1 MKSYMNHKLLPP
13 TEENIITAET
23 LRYNTYNSE
32 VPTNI
37 LDDYYSKS
45 IQKGTMLLFGTYIG
59 EELCAAC
66 YVSVV
71 GYSIFIDQLFVKK
84 EYQNTGLR
92 IGRQLL
98 EYINFNKQIVQEHL
112 QCRSLQTSKLIYTS
126 EKSKSLYLKIGYKE
140 TNKPL
145 NIMSKHI

>member
-84 EYQNTGLR
+84 DYQNTGLR

-98 EYINFNKQIVQEHL
+98 EYINFNKHIIQEHM
-112 QCRSLQTSKLIYTS
+112 QCRALQTSKLIYTS

-140 TNKPL
+140 TNKSL